1 LAQFKKTIE
10 ELASHL
16 AIANAEHAKLDVT
29 GLAYNSKEI
38 KAGDAFFCI
47 PGEKFDGNKFIG
59 DAIKSGAIL
68 IVSEKEKP
76 EDFGKDHPGFS
87 GAYFKVDCVREAMGR
102 IASYFYDYPSNKLR
116 LLGVTGTNGKTTTTH
131 VIEHVLNK
139 CGHKTALIGTMG
151 VRWPGR
157 ADFVDTHHTTPQS
170 IDLQKLLAQMVADGV
185 THAAMEVSSHAIFLK
200 RVEGCQFASASL
212 TNLTQDHLDFHK
224 TMDDYRH
231 AKIGLWDLLSLSK
244 AQNKSSVINKDD
256 SSAVYFTQATP
267 ESARLLTYGFKE
279 SDFQV
284 ISAKYSGTGTEIV
297 LKTPESKDQV
307 NVTLPLLG
315 EFNVYNVLCAMAIC
329 FAEGVSVSQFQEA
342 LGSFETVPG
351 RFQLVGLGREREQ
364 DEKNTPICIVDYA
377 HTPDG
382 LEKILKA
389 ARPMVEDGKKLYVV
403 FGCGGDR
410 DPTKRP
416 KMAEIAASLADEIV
430 VTSDNPRS
438 EDPDK
443 IIEDILVG
451 IDQSKKKLVAVEAD
465 RRTAIHQTIA
475 RAKAHDMVVVAGKGH
490 ETYQIL
496 KDRTIDFND
505 AEEIKIALKKRL

>member
-1 LAQFKKTIE
+1 MAKTIE
-10 ELASHL
+10 ELGKVLGIEVPDAGAL
-16 AIANAEHAKLDVT
+16 EIT

-47 PGEKFDGNKFIG
+47 PGEKFDGNNFIS
-59 DAIKSGAIL
+59 DAIKAGALL
-68 IVSEKEKP
+68 IVSEKDKP
-76 EDFGKDHPGFS
+76 DDLDKNFK
-87 GAYFKVDCVREAMGR
+87 GAYFKVECVRESMGR
-102 IASYFYDYPSNKLR
+102 LASYFFDNPSSKLR

-131 VIEHVLNK
+131 VIEHVLNA

-151 VRWPGR
+151 VRWPGK
-157 ADFVDTHHTTPQS
+157 ADYVDTHHTTPQS
-170 IDLQKLLAQMVADGV
+170 IDLQKLLAQMVIDGV

-200 RVEGCQFASASL
+200 RVEGCQFACASL

-224 TMDDYRH
+224 TMDEYRH
-231 AKIGLWDLLSLSK
+231 AKIGLWDLLSLSN

-256 SSAVYFTQATP
+256 PSLIYFTQATP
-267 ESARLLTYGFKE
+267 ESARLFTFGFKE

-284 ISAKYSGTGTEIV
+284 LQAKYSGTGTEIV
-297 LKTPESKDQV
+297 LKTPESKDEV
-307 NVTLPLLG
+307 KLTLPLLG
-315 EFNVYNVLCAMAIC
+315 EFNVYNVLTAMAIC
-329 FAEGVSVSQFQEA
+329 YAEGVSVSQFQKA
-342 LGSFETVPG
+342 LSTFESVPG
-351 RFQLVGLGREREQ
+351 RFQLVALSENDSEN
-364 DEKNTPICIVDYA
+364 EKDTPICIVDYA

-389 ARPMVEDGKKLYVV
+389 ARPMVEDGKKLFVV

-410 DPTKRP
+410 DPMKRP
-416 KMAEIAASLADEIV
+416 KMAEVAASLADQLII
-430 VTSDNPRS
+430 TSDNPRS

-451 IDQSKKKLVAVEAD
+451 IDQSKKDLVAVEAD
-465 RRTAIHQTIA
+465 RRTAIHETIA
-475 RAKAHDMVVVAGKGH
+475 RAQAKDMVVVAGKGH

>member
-1 LAQFKKTIE
+1 MAKTIE
-10 ELASHL
+10 ELSRVL
-16 AIANAEHAKLDVT
+16 GIEVPQSGKLDIT
-29 GLAYNSKEI
+29 GLAYNSKEV

-47 PGEKFDGNKFIG
+47 PGEKFDGNKFVG
-59 DAIKSGAIL
+59 DAIKAGALL
-68 IVSEKEKP
+68 IVSEKDKP
-76 EDFGKDHPGFS
+76 ESFDKDYPDYI
-87 GAYFKVDCVREAMGR
+87 GAYFKVECVREAMAR
-102 IASYFYDYPSNKLR
+102 LASYFYDNPSSKLR

-131 VIEHVLNK
+131 IIEHVLNST
-139 CGHKTALIGTMG
+139 GHKTALIGTMG
-151 VRWPGR
+151 VRWPGKS
-157 ADFVDTHHTTPQS
+157 DFVDTHHTTPQS

-185 THAAMEVSSHAIFLK
+185 THAAMEASSHAIFLK

-224 TMDDYRH
+224 TMDHYRH
-231 AKIGLWDLLSLSK
+231 SKLGLWDLLSLSK
-244 AQNKSSVINKDD
+244 VKNKSSVVNKDD
-256 SSAVYFTQATP
+256 PSSVYFCQATP
-267 ESARLLTYGFKE
+267 ESARLLTYGFKD

-284 ISAKYSGTGTEIV
+284 KTAKYSGTGTQII
-297 LKTPESKDQV
+297 LSTPESNDDVKL
-307 NVTLPLLG
+307 TLPLLG

-329 FAEGVSVSQFQEA
+329 YAEGVSVSQFEKA
-342 LGSFETVPG
+342 LKNFESVPG
-351 RFQLVGLGREREQ
+351 RFQLVGLDGDNQ
-364 DEKNTPICIVDYA
+364 DTPICIVDYA

-389 ARPMVEDGKKLYVV
+389 ARPMVMDGKKLFVV

-416 KMAEIAASLADEIV
+416 KMAEVAASLADQLII
-430 VTSDNPRS
+430 TSDNPRS

-451 IDQSKKKLVAVEAD
+451 IDQSKKKEVAVESD
-465 RRTAIHQTIA
+465 RRTAIHETIA
-475 RAKAHDMVVVAGKGH
+475 RAQAHDMVVVAGKGH

-505 AEEIKIALKKRL
+505 AEEIKVALKKRL

>member
-1 LAQFKKTIE
+1 MAKTIE
-10 ELASHL
+10 ELSKVL
-16 AIANAEHAKLDVT
+16 DIEVPQSGKLEIT
-29 GLAYNSKEI
+29 GLAYNSKEV
-38 KAGDAFFCI
+38 KSGDAFFCI

-59 DAIKSGAIL
+59 DAIKAGALL
-68 IVSEKEKP
+68 IVSEKDKP
-76 EDFGKDHPGFS
+76 ENFDKEYPDYK

-102 IASYFYDYPSNKLR
+102 LASFYFDYPSSKLR

-131 VIEHVLNK
+131 IIEHVLNES
-139 CGHKTALIGTMG
+139 GHKTALIGTMG
-151 VRWPGR
+151 VRWPGKT
-157 ADFVDTHHTTPQS
+157 DFVDTHHTTPQS
-170 IDLQKLLAQMVADGV
+170 IDLQKLLAQMVKDGV
-185 THAAMEVSSHAIFLK
+185 THAAMEASSHAIFLK

-224 TMDDYRH
+224 TMDHYRH
-231 AKIGLWDLLSLSK
+231 SKLGLWDLLSLSK
-244 AQNKSSVINKDD
+244 AKNKSSVVNKDD
-256 SSAVYFTQATP
+256 LSAVYFTQATP
-267 ESARLLTYGFKE
+267 ESARLFTYGFKE

-284 ISAKYSGTGTEIV
+284 KSAKYSGTGTKIV
-297 LKTPESKDQV
+297 LKTPESNEDIEL
-307 NVTLPLLG
+307 TLPLLG

-329 FAEGVSVSQFQEA
+329 YAEGVSSSQFQKA
-342 LGSFETVPG
+342 LNTFQSVPG
-351 RFQLVGLGREREQ
+351 RFQLVGLSAE
-364 DEKNTPICIVDYA
+364 DKNTPICIVDYA

-389 ARPMVEDGKKLYVV
+389 ARPMVEDGKKLFVV

-416 KMAEIAASLADEIV
+416 KMAEVAASLADELII
-430 VTSDNPRS
+430 TSDNPRS

-451 IDQSKKKLVAVEAD
+451 IDQSKKDIVAVEVD
-465 RRTAIHQTIA
+465 RRTAIHETIA
-475 RAKAHDMVVVAGKGH
+475 RAQAHDMVVVAGKGH

>member
-1 LAQFKKTIE
+1 LAKTIE
-10 ELASHL
+10 ELGKVLGIEVPDAGAL
-16 AIANAEHAKLDVT
+16 EIN

-47 PGEKFDGNKFIG
+47 PGEKFDGNKFIS
-59 DAIKSGAIL
+59 DAIKAGALL
-68 IVSEKEKP
+68 IVSEKDKP
-76 EDFGKDHPGFS
+76 EDLDKNFN
-87 GAYFKVDCVREAMGR
+87 GAYFKVECVRTAMGQL
-102 IASYFYDYPSNKLR
+102 ASHFFDYPSTKLR

-131 VIEHVLNK
+131 VIEHVLNAS
-139 CGHKTALIGTMG
+139 GFKTALIGTMG
-151 VRWPGR
+151 VRWPGK

-170 IDLQKLLAQMVADGV
+170 IDLQKLLAQMVKDGV

-224 TMDDYRH
+224 TMDQYRY
-231 AKIGLWDLLSLSK
+231 AKLGLWDLLSLSNAK
-244 AQNKSSVINKDD
+244 DKTSVINKDD
-256 SSAVYFTQATP
+256 PSVIYFTQATP
-267 ESARLLTYGFKE
+267 ESATLFTFGFKE

-284 ISAKYSGTGTEIV
+284 LSAKYSGTGTEIV
-297 LKTPESKDQV
+297 LKTPESKDEV
-307 NVTLPLLG
+307 KLTLPLLG
-315 EFNVYNVLCAMAIC
+315 EFNVYNTLTAMAVC
-329 FAEGVSVSQFQEA
+329 FGEGVSVSQFQKA
-342 LGSFETVPG
+342 LSTFESVPG
-351 RFQLVGLGREREQ
+351 RFQLVALGENES
-364 DEKNTPICIVDYA
+364 KNDKNSPICIVDYA

-389 ARPMVEDGKKLYVV
+389 ARPMVEDGKKLFVV

-410 DPTKRP
+410 DPMKRP
-416 KMAEIAASLADEIV
+416 KMAEVAASLADQLI

-443 IIEDILVG
+443 IIEDILAG
-451 IDQSKKKLVAVEAD
+451 IDQSKKEKVTVEAC
-465 RRTAIHQTIA
+465 RRTAIYQTIA
-475 RAKAHDMVVVAGKGH
+475 QAQAQDMVVVAGKGH